1 MTGSEQDGP
10 HDHGP
15 VAGHG
20 RGADARPRPQA
31 DAEVRPQ
38 TNPDALPK
46 QTQGRRRK
54 HGRRLTRKCCCRQI
68 SLASQ
73 VDTGCSQQA
82 WQCGCKWLSQASR
95 ARITGTRPRSAFPR
109 WLILSLSADSISAV
123 VWPVTGSP
131 TEVSSAGSGTKIG
144 S

>member
-1 MTGSEQDGP
+1 MTGTEQDGP
-10 HDHGP
+10 HDDGP

-20 RGADARPRPQA
+20 RGADARPQPQA

-38 TNPDALPK
+38 TNPDALP
-46 QTQGRRRK
+46 
-54 HGRRLTRKCCCRQI
+54 
-68 SLASQ
+68 
-73 VDTGCSQQA
+73 QA
-82 WQCGCKWLSQASR
+82 DAGAAPWQCGCKWLSQASR